1 MVTTADAQ
9 QRFMRRDI
17 PPDVLAVS
25 PVSVAPR
32 HGARG
37 LSLPLNIIATIVS
50 YVCPFKIPLD
60 VLRWN

>member
-1 MVTTADAQ
+1 
-9 QRFMRRDI
+9 MRRDI